1 MKYIILFILVLF
13 KLQAAVVQLPISSI
27 DEKTKTLTIKI
38 DRIDVGMSGFV
49 VHHITPQHSYVVN
62 NVVVESFDANKSKA
76 TLKMT
81 PFHMLDNDS
90 VPSATYKA
98 QVGDTVELAFGY
110 NRALLIAP
118 SEMIYH
124 RITKSVQT
132 QWIHPDLFATILSYT
147 GHPSPLK
154 SDFDKMSDA
163 TSTGLL
169 FIYLDKKIY
178 TIDMKSFKIL
188 SISKAPLEQKSVKL
202 PFYTRVQK
210 IESSWWDWG
219 AGTEDVK
226 HYTPYYY
233 KLLMKYNKENKELLA
248 AYKQF
253 ENGET
258 K

>member
-1 MKYIILFILVLF
+1 MRYIVLF
-13 KLQAAVVQLPISSI
+13 LFLLLNLDAAVVQVPVISI
-27 DEKTKTLTIKI
+27 DEKENTLVVSINKI
-38 DRIDVGMSGFV
+38 DIGMSGFV

-62 NVVVESFDANKSKA
+62 NVVVESFDANRSEA
-76 TLKMT
+76 RLKMSS
-81 PFHMLDNDS
+81 FHLLDNDA

-98 QVGDTVELAFGY
+98 EVGDTVELAFGY

-118 SEMIYH
+118 SEIIYH

-132 QWIHPDLFATILSYT
+132 QWMHPDLFATILSYT

-154 SDFDKMSDA
+154 SDFEKMADA

-178 TIDMKSFKIL
+178 TLDMKSFKIL
-188 SISKAPLEQKSVKL
+188 DISDAPLEQNKVNL

-210 IESSWWDWG
+210 IESPWWSWG
-219 AGTEDVK
+219 EGTTEVK
-226 HYTPYYY
+226 SYAPYYY
-233 KLLMKYNKENKELLA
+233 KLLMKYNKENKQLLA
-248 AYKQF
+248 LYEQF
-253 ENGET
+253 EKGNS

>member
-27 DEKTKTLTIKI
+27 DEKAQTLTIKI
-38 DRIDVGMSGFV
+38 DKIDVGMSGFV
-49 VHHITPQHSYVVN
+49 VHHITPEHSYVVN
-62 NVVVESFDANKSKA
+62 NVVVESFDANKSEA
-76 TLKMT
+76 TLKMA

-118 SEMIYH
+118 NEMIYH

-154 SDFDKMSDA
+154 SDFAKMADA

-178 TIDMKSFKIL
+178 TLDMQSFKIL
-188 SISKAPLEQKSVKL
+188 SISDAPLAQKSVRL
-202 PFYTRVQK
+202 PFYTRVEK

-219 AGTEDVK
+219 EGTKEVK

-233 KLLMKYNKENKELLA
+233 KLLIKYNKDNKKLLA
-248 AYKQF
+248 LYKQF